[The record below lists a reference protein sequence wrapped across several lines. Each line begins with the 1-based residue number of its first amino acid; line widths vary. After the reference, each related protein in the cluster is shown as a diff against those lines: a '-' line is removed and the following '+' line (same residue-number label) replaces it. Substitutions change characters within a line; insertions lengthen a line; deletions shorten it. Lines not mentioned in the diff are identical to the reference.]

1 MSSDIATPRVLFIG
15 NSLTYF
21 NGGIDTHITNMCGN
35 VVICESETRGG
46 ATLSR
51 LWRKVPECKRKIRSQ
66 KYDVV
71 VLQDDIPELK
81 DLKHFDKFA
90 EKFVKLC
97 RECGS
102 RPVLYM
108 CWAYE
113 RLSHKASQTDVEE
126 AHRKFGRRFGVDVVP
141 VGSARELLP
150 NMWADDMEHPSI
162 QGTILASAMILKLL
176 FPNKEGFIWNP
187 SDYLPESVSLEEAN
201 RIHEISESWSPPTS
215 SEWAFEQQLL
225 SIAESSTIRR
235 ASDHILDEHIILHVS
250 CLLVPEDLVE
260 MAATCSAFHGVICGT
275 KYDSNLWEA
284 HFRRDFG
291 LLQRGRLSWRLVYL
305 AEQNEQALMEA
316 QIVAGMC

>member
-1 MSSDIATPRVLFIG
+1 MNSDTATPRVLFIG

-21 NGGIDTHITNMCGN
+21 NGGIDKHIANMSRN
-35 VVICESETRGG
+35 AVICESETRGG

-51 LWRKVPECKRKIRSQ
+51 LWRKVPECKRKIKSQ

-113 RLSHKASQTDVEE
+113 RLSHKASQMDVEQ
-126 AHRKFGRRFGVDVVP
+126 AHRNFGRRFGVDVVP
-141 VGSARELLP
+141 VGSARRLLP

-162 QGTILASAMILKLL
+162 QGTILASAMILKFL
-176 FPNKEGFIWNP
+176 FPQKEALVWNP
-187 SDYLPESVSLEEAN
+187 SEYLPENISLQEAS
-201 RIHEISESWSPPTS
+201 RICEISESWSPPTS
-215 SEWAFEQQLL
+215 SDWVFEQQLL
-225 SIAESSTIRR
+225 SVAESTR
-235 ASDHILDEHIILHVS
+235 ASEQNEYIIFRIS
-250 CLLVPEDLVE
+250 CLLMPEDLVA
-260 MAATCSAFHGVICGT
+260 MAATCSAFHSVICDAKFDSSLWGT
-275 KYDSNLWEA
+275 

-291 LLQRGRLSWRLVYL
+291 QLQRGRLSWRLVYL

-316 QIVAGMC
+316 HIVAGMC